1 MAVQIRWKLLR
12 LDLTSLEFSISRGLF
27 QNQIHHGG
35 TEGTEKYFSIW
46 RGGARQI
53 KSLLYFQVRKPI
65 MYQRGFEC
73 L

>member
-46 RGGARQI
+46 RAEGSESFSEEVPA
-53 KSLLYFQVRKPI
+53 KSKAFYTFK
-65 MYQRGFEC
+65 
-73 L
+73 